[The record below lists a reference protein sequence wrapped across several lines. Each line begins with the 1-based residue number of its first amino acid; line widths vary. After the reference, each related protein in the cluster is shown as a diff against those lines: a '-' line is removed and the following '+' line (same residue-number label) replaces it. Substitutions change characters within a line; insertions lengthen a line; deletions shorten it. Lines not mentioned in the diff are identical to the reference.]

1 MFYEGQLDLAH
12 EKLQKL
18 AKSHKRDKDVVSLDL
33 AMVELMS
40 GQPRQAEIR
49 LREIRDRFDHLEQ
62 ESLAENTI
70 SYWTDE
76 QTKAYSGEDYEKVF
90 LRTFLAVANLMQDGA
105 DAESYSL
112 QINEKQAQLAQ
123 VAIDR
128 WGENYRSKYMPVP
141 FGHYLRGVLREST
154 WHDYDDALLS
164 YQMALEAFPECRFLP
179 MDIER
184 VANGVHSGP
193 GNGVLYVI
201 ALVGRGPYK
210 VESAEQATSDALL
223 VADRIVSAVGKYSVP
238 PTLAPIKIPAIHVPP
253 SGIDCVGVNVNGKA
267 VAPTMTITDL
277 PAIAINTY
285 ESKRNELMA
294 RAVAR
299 RVIKKATV
307 YAAKDT
313 LSTNNGLTSLAM
325 DAVGVAWEATE
336 SADTRCWGLLPR
348 EIQVLRLELPAG
360 AHQLNL
366 VPVVNG
372 NAIAQGATTSVD
384 IRDGRNSYALCYF
397 PGAVPI
403 GKILTGP

>member
-1 MFYEGQLDLAH
+1 L
-12 EKLQKL
+12 
-18 AKSHKRDKDVVSLDL
+18 
-33 AMVELMS
+33 
-40 GQPRQAEIR
+40 
-49 LREIRDRFDHLEQ
+49 
-62 ESLAENTI
+62 
-70 SYWTDE
+70 
-76 QTKAYSGEDYEKVF
+76 
-90 LRTFLAVANLMQDGA
+90 
-105 DAESYSL
+105 
-112 QINEKQAQLAQ
+112 
-123 VAIDR
+123 
-128 WGENYRSKYMPVP
+128 
-141 FGHYLRGVLREST
+141 
-154 WHDYDDALLS
+154 
-164 YQMALEAFPECRFLP
+164 
-179 MDIER
+179 DIER
-184 VANGVHSGP
+184 VSHGVHSGP

-253 SGIDCVGVNVNGKA
+253 SGIDCVGVNIDGEP

-277 PAIAINTY
+277 PSIAINTF

-348 EIQVLRLELPAG
+348 EIQVLRLELPIG
-360 AHQLNL
+360 NHQLNL

-372 NAIAQGATTSVD
+372 NAIARGGTTQVD
-384 IRDGRNSYALCYF
+384 IRDGQNTYALCYF
-397 PGAVPI
+397 PGALPI